1 MTVNKSDVDKPG
13 LSPSE
18 LMSQPQFREELTQAI
33 PHMRAFA
40 RSLTGDAASADDL
53 AQDALMKAWSARDKF
68 KAGTNFRA
76 WVLTIVRN
84 QFYSDKRRSWRQA
97 DWDQELAERTLPAVD
112 NQEQIV
118 ALDELRRGLSELP
131 DDQREALILVG
142 AGGYSYEEAAEICGC
157 AIGTVK
163 SRVSRARM
171 ALEGIMKAGPLA
183 KANSDGISASEAV
196 DTLIGQVS
204 DLAEQAR

>member
-1 MTVNKSDVDKPG
+1 MSESDSGDGG
-13 LSPSE
+13 LQPSE
-18 LMSQPQFREELTQAI
+18 IMSQSDFRLELTEAI

-53 AQDALMKAWSARDKF
+53 AQDALMKAWSARAKF

-97 DWDQELAERTLPAVD
+97 DWDQELAERTLPSVD
-112 NQEQIV
+112 NQEQVV
-118 ALDELRRGLSELP
+118 ALDELRRGLAELP

-142 AGGYSYEEAAEICGC
+142 AGGYSYDEAAAICGC
-157 AIGTVK
+157 ATGTVK
-163 SRVSRARM
+163 SRVSRARL
-171 ALEGIMKAGPLA
+171 ALEGIMKAGPAA
-183 KANSDGISASEAV
+183 KANTDGVAASDAV
-196 DTLIGQVS
+196 DTLLGQVS
-204 DLAEQAR
+204 DLAEQVR

>member
-1 MTVNKSDVDKPG
+1 MGKAGSDTTG
-13 LSPSE
+13 LAPDE
-18 LMSQPQFREELTQAI
+18 LMTPSQFRKELTDAI

-40 RSLTGDAASADDL
+40 RSLTGDASSADDL
-53 AQDALMKAWSARDKF
+53 AQDAMMKAWSARNKF

-97 DWDQELAERTLPAVD
+97 EWDQELAERTLPAVD

-118 ALDELRRGLSELP
+118 ALDELRRALAELP

-142 AGGYSYEEAAEICGC
+142 AGGYSYEEASEICGC

-163 SRVSRARM
+163 SRVSRARL
-171 ALEGIMKAGPLA
+171 ALEGIMKAGPAA
-183 KANSDGISASEAV
+183 KANADGVAASEAI
-196 DTLIGQVS
+196 DTLLDEVS
-204 DLAEQAR
+204 GLAEQAR

>member
-1 MTVNKSDVDKPG
+1 MGKAGSDTTG
-13 LSPSE
+13 LAPDE
-18 LMSQPQFREELTQAI
+18 LMTSSQFRKELTDAI

-40 RSLTGDAASADDL
+40 RSLTGDASSADDL
-53 AQDALMKAWSARDKF
+53 AQDAMMKAWSARNKF

-97 DWDQELAERTLPAVD
+97 EWDQELAERTLPAVD

-118 ALDELRRGLSELP
+118 ALDELRRALAELP

-142 AGGYSYEEAAEICGC
+142 AGGYSYEEASEICGC

-163 SRVSRARM
+163 SRVSRARL
-171 ALEGIMKAGPLA
+171 ALEGIMKAGPAA
-183 KANSDGISASEAV
+183 KANADGVAASEAI
-196 DTLIGQVS
+196 DTLLDEVS
-204 DLAEQAR
+204 GLAEQAR